1 MSDLAGS
8 GPRAREAAPGGTP
21 SGLRRQEGAPDD
33 AVVVLG
39 TVPDALLAKRMAHV
53 LVEESLVACAQVGAA
68 MTSMY
73 LWQGKL
79 EGGEEVPLTLKTT
92 AATLPALYRRYCD
105 LHPYEVPE
113 FLVLGAAA
121 GSVPYLD
128 WVRDSVAVPPA
139 GPQAGR
145 G

>member
-1 MSDLAGS
+1 MSDLAG
-8 GPRAREAAPGGTP
+8 AAPGPNEPGP
-21 SGLRRQEGAPDD
+21 GDALPGLQRQDGAPGD

-39 TVPDALLAKRMAHV
+39 TVPDALLAKRLAHV
-53 LVEESLVACAQVGAA
+53 LVEESLAACAQVGAA

-73 LWQGKL
+73 LWQGNL

-92 AATLPALYRRYCD
+92 AAALPALYRRYCD

-113 FLVLGAAA
+113 FLVLGVAA
-121 GSVPYLD
+121 GSIPYLD
-128 WVRDSVAVPPA
+128 WVRDSVVVPPA
-139 GPQAGR
+139 GPQAAR